1 MLQGKLSNMSWRVST
16 TFSGALM
23 PEIAVKSLRKAILH
37 WSGGSIVP
45 IIVWGHC
52 ADIDP
57 DSQRLARAVFGPDR
71 CCFDDIMGW
80 MVDRDGDLTHHPP
93 ADHAMHSRAK
103 CVSHAPRHCRCPIT
117 EIIDDEFVDIEI
129 AGPPCPPWSKM
140 GKHRGT
146 SDERFRVHQVWILM
160 VRRRRPRII
169 IFENVDT
176 YPVALLFQSL
186 GDLYEVRVCKVTPQ
200 NFGFAMNRLR
210 VFAIMTLRST
220 MRWSVDM
227 PLERLL
233 LDLAASVVMT
243 GKDYFVDQDVDSYRV
258 LLPAERRHLAQYE
271 ALCDSHRLRHAE
283 VWDLHQSTKRATGS
297 VRGGALPTYKRT
309 CGSLYLRSRRE
320 FLSPLQAL
328 RSMGF
333 PTHEADCTACDMPIV
348 DFDALGIGHLARLG
362 LAGNAMH
369 MPCVLAML
377 LIAAV
382 YVERIR

>member
-1 MLQGKLSNMSWRVST
+1 
-16 TFSGALM
+16 
-23 PEIAVKSLRKAILH
+23 
-37 WSGGSIVP
+37 
-45 IIVWGHC
+45 
-52 ADIDP
+52 
-57 DSQRLARAVFGPDR
+57 
-71 CCFDDIMGW
+71 MGW
-80 MVDRDGDLTHHPP
+80 RVDRDGDLTHHPP

-117 EIIDDEFVDIEI
+117 EIMDDEFVDIEI

-220 MRWSVDM
+220 MRWSVEM

-243 GKDYFVDQDVDSYRV
+243 GKDYFVDQDADSYRV

-283 VWDLHQSTKRATGS
+283 VWDLHQSTKRPRDQCEEVHCPHISGRVAHCI
-297 VRGGALPTYKRT
+297 
-309 CGSLYLRSRRE
+309 CGHAVSSCLHCRHCAAWVSRHTRRIARHVIC
-320 FLSPLQAL
+320 LSWISTPSA
-328 RSMGF
+328 S
-333 PTHEADCTACDMPIV
+333 DMWRDWV
-348 DFDALGIGHLARLG
+348 
-362 LAGNAMH
+362 
-369 MPCVLAML
+369 
-377 LIAAV
+377 
-382 YVERIR
+382 